1 MVSQVSLLLDTNI
14 ISELV
19 KAEPK
24 SNVLKQF
31 QIYKNEIAISSL
43 VWHELRFGWLRM
55 PDSKRKQSIGLFLH
69 DVVSLLPIMPYDT
82 TAAKIHAEIRI
93 EAQKS
98 GQTLPFAD
106 GQIAAIAMSQ
116 GLSLVTRNTKDFEAI
131 VGIRLINWFE

>member
-31 QIYKNEIAISSL
+31 QIYKNEIAIPSL

-69 DVVSLLPIMPYDT
+69 DVVSLLTIMPYDT

>member
-31 QIYKNEIAISSL
+31 QIYKNEIAIPSL

-69 DVVSLLPIMPYDT
+69 DVVSLLTIMPYDT

-116 GLSLVTRNTKDFEAI
+116 GLSLVTRNAKDFEAI

>member
-31 QIYKNEIAISSL
+31 QIYKNEIAIPSL

-69 DVVSLLPIMPYDT
+69 DVVSLLPILPYDT

-116 GLSLVTRNTKDFEAI
+116 GLSLITRNTKDFEAI
-131 VGIRLINWFE
+131 TGLRLINWFI